1 MIYAELPRAHAR
13 PARWTLSSTTLS
25 WIVTF
30 VLLILALPMFRQLL
44 ASLLMQLYWMFL
56 GQGI

>member
-13 PARWTLSSTTLS
+13 PARWALTSAIIS

-30 VLLILALPMFRQLL
+30 VLLIAALPIVRQLL

-56 GQGI
+56 G